1 MKTKAIIA
9 AVLIGTGIVLSGCG
23 SNEATAN
30 NGQNQKQIQ
39 NENANKEAEGNEKSE
54 VSQNKSDLNYTLSG
68 EVLENEERNIKV
80 SYPQIKDFPGELSK
94 DYMNQSLRRI
104 VDEYE
109 NNKSYTDVKID
120 YEITRMDENIL
131 SVVFKGTA
139 KMEGI
144 GEVTVQRSVN
154 LDISSTNEISYNN
167 LVKEDEESAK
177 KVREILNQKAIDKG
191 IEGGLEAEG
200 IRVYFNGEDVV
211 FYYMPL
217 DDSAKEF
224 IELSVPQSELEGLI
238 NTEFGEH
245 PAS

>member
-1 MKTKAIIA
+1 MKTKAMIA
-9 AVLIGTGIVLSGCG
+9 AVLLGTGIVLSGCG

-30 NGQNQKQIQ
+30 NGQNQKQVQ
-39 NENANKEAEGNEKSE
+39 NDKSNKEAAENEK
-54 VSQNKSDLNYTLSG
+54 KSDLNYTLSG
-68 EVLENEERNIKV
+68 EVLENEDRNIKV

-94 DYMNQSLRRI
+94 DYLNQSLI
-104 VDEYE
+104 KNAQVYLDNEAY
-109 NNKSYTDVKID
+109 SDVEID

-139 KMEGI
+139 KIDGV
-144 GEVTVQRSVN
+144 GEVTVQNSVS
-154 LDISSTNEISYNN
+154 LDITSTNEIAYSN
-167 LVKEDEESAK
+167 LVNDAETET
-177 KVREILNQKAIDKG
+177 KVREILNQKAIDNG

-200 IRVYFNGEDVV
+200 IRVYFNGDDVV

-224 IELSVPQSELEGLI
+224 IELSVPQSELEGII

>member
-1 MKTKAIIA
+1 MKTKAMIA
-9 AVLIGTGIVLSGCG
+9 AVLLGTGIVLSGCG
-23 SNEATAN
+23 SNDASAN
-30 NGQNQKQIQ
+30 NGKNQEQIQ
-39 NENANKEAEGNEKSE
+39 NDKSNKETEGNE
-54 VSQNKSDLNYTLSG
+54 NKSDLNYTLSG
-68 EVLENEERNIKV
+68 EVLENEERNIKI
-80 SYPQIKDFPGELSK
+80 SYPQIKDLPGELSK
-94 DYMNQSLRRI
+94 DYMNQSLI
-104 VDEYE
+104 KNAQVYLDNEIY
-109 NNKSYTDVKID
+109 SDVEID

-131 SVVFKGTA
+131 SIVFKGTA
-139 KMEGI
+139 KIDWI
-144 GEVTVQRSVN
+144 GEVVVENSVN

-167 LVKEDEESAK
+167 LVKEDEESSN

-200 IRVYFNGEDVV
+200 IRVYFNGDDVV

>member
-1 MKTKAIIA
+1 MKTKAMIA
-9 AVLIGTGIVLSGCG
+9 AVLLGTGIVLSGCG

-30 NGQNQKQIQ
+30 NGKNQEQIQ
-39 NENANKEAEGNEKSE
+39 NDKSNKEAEGNE
-54 VSQNKSDLNYTLSG
+54 NKSDLNYTLSG
-68 EVLENEERNIKV
+68 EVLENEDKNIKIN
-80 SYPQIKDFPGELSK
+80 YPQIKEFPGELSK
-94 DYMNQSLRRI
+94 DYMNQSLSKI
-104 VDEYE
+104 LD
-109 NNKSYTDVKID
+109 SYKDTESYSDVKID

-139 KMEGI
+139 KMAGI
-144 GEVTVQRSVN
+144 GDITVQRSVN

-167 LVKEDEESAK
+167 LVKEDEESSM
-177 KVREILNQKAIDKG
+177 KVRKILNQKAVDNG

-200 IRVYFNGEDVV
+200 IRIYFNGEDVV

>member
-9 AVLIGTGIVLSGCG
+9 AVLLGTGLVLSGCG
-23 SNEATAN
+23 NSEATAN

-39 NENANKEAEGNEKSE
+39 QEESNKNAEGNKKSDE
-54 VSQNKSDLNYTLSG
+54 NKSDLNYSLKG

-80 SYPQIKDFPGELSK
+80 NYPQINEFPGELSK
-94 DYMNQSLRRI
+94 DYINQSLRKI
-104 VDEYE
+104 VESYE
-109 NNKSYTDVKID
+109 NSESYSDVEID

-144 GEVTVQRSVN
+144 GDVTVQRSVN

-167 LVKEDEESAK
+167 LVKDGE
-177 KVREILNQKAIDKG
+177 KVREILNQKAIDNG

-200 IRVYFNGEDVV
+200 IRVYFNGDNVV

-224 IELSVPQSELEGLI
+224 IELSVPQSELEGII